1 MSIYKAITEIAGEL
15 SKTGVEKSQHNAHG
29 RYNFR
34 GIDDVYNA
42 LAPLLARHGVCI
54 FPRVINRECSD
65 RPKKDGGMMFFVT
78 VEVEFD
84 FVCALDGSKHIVK
97 TFGEAMDTSDKA
109 TNKAMSAAY
118 KYAMFQVFCIP
129 TEGQDADAYTPPV
142 DSSPSHSANEFKP
155 ASKSKP
161 AVSAAPPV
169 ENSATEN
176 SNVQRIT
183 AGQLTM
189 LERALTNSGG
199 NSAVIMK
206 HFMVRNLADI
216 PLTGINEALRMAKG

>member
-15 SKTGVEKSQHNAHG
+15 SKTGVEKSQHNSHG

-142 DSSPSHSANEFKP
+142 DTSDAIETIGNAQSMEELQAAFSSAWKVYTGKAERDAITK
-155 ASKSKP
+155 AKDAAKSRLM
-161 AVSAAPPV
+161 
-169 ENSATEN
+169 
-176 SNVQRIT
+176 NVV
-183 AGQLTM
+183 A
-189 LERALTNSGG
+189 ES
-199 NSAVIMK
+199 
-206 HFMVRNLADI
+206 
-216 PLTGINEALRMAKG
+216 